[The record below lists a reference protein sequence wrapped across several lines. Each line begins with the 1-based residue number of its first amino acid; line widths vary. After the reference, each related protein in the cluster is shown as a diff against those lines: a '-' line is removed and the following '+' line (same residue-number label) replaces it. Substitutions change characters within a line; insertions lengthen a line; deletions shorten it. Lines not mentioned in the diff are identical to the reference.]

1 MYANCIKIGI
11 STHRNRK
18 HKACVFLFYKGSPA
32 LLTPRSGNAAEPLR
46 ANAPLRFAIP
56 SLHSLRLPCLHHRN
70 RKHKACVFLFY
81 KGSPALLTPRS
92 GKAAEPLRAN
102 APLRFAI
109 PSLHSLR
116 LPCLHHRNR
125 KHKACVFLFYKGSPA
140 LLTPR
145 SGNAAE
151 PLRANAPLRFAIPSL
166 HSLRLPCLHHRN
178 RKHKACVFLFYKGSP
193 ALLTP
198 RSGKAADPCGL
209 TLHCIS
215 LFRRDMSEVQIKS
228 VQLYGLCI

>member
-1 MYANCIKIGI
+1 MFTRGVLRCWRRAAATPQNPCGLTLHCVSLFRRSAPYAAPCLH
-11 STHRNRK
+11 HRNRK
-18 HKACVFLFYKGSPA
+18 HNACVFFVYKGSPA

-56 SLHSLRLPCLHHRN
+56 SLRSLRLPCLHHRN
-70 RKHKACVFLFY
+70 RKHNACVFFVY
-81 KGSPALLTPRS
+81 MGSPALLTPRS
-92 GKAAEPLRAN
+92 GNAAEPLRAD
-102 APLRFAI
+102 APPCYAI

-151 PLRANAPLRFAIPSL
+151 PLWND
-166 HSLRLPCLHHRN
+166 N
-178 RKHKACVFLFYKGSP
+178 K
-193 ALLTP
+193 
-198 RSGKAADPCGL
+198 
-209 TLHCIS
+209 
-215 LFRRDMSEVQIKS
+215 Q
-228 VQLYGLCI
+228 